1 MRRGSGNARF
11 APRRITSDRL
21 VASQWTGAA
30 LGYGGSF
37 LFVGF
42 IFISTARRLRN
53 VALVLSWFKEFN
65 AGLLGASLAR
75 VLSLFKER
83 QLAIANR
90 QSGA

>member
-53 VALVLSWFKEFN
+53 VALVLSQVKEFKG
-65 AGLLGASLAR
+65 GLLGTSVGC
-75 VLSLFKER
+75 VLSELKEL
-83 QLAIANR
+83 QIATANR
-90 QSGA
+90 QSTA